1 MTPERGNR
9 HRDSSHS
16 RRNVVTAH
24 ITEVLPSGS
33 GGYLNIVA
41 RQAEAKLDVSG
52 LLNQKSRCNEIWYH

>member
-1 MTPERGNR
+1 MTSERENR

-16 RRNVVTAH
+16 RWDIVTAH

-41 RQAEAKLDVSG
+41 EQVEVKLDVSG
-52 LLNQKSRCNEIWYH
+52 LIIQKSRGKEILYH